1 MIFCYTSYT
10 WLQSGIIYSLP
21 ASNMVS
27 QLGAR
32 HKPIFSLLTFYKFID
47 IPESELDSLA
57 QEHLDF
63 CRDIGIHGRVYLW
76 TEWIS
81 STITW
86 NRWQCWSYREFLQQS
101 KYFSDISD
109 IDTKATPVEWHQFS
123 RISVKIRDEIVA
135 FGVKVTEDQ
144 VKKYKKEIT
153 PDEFKVILDSD
164 KADDYLILD
173 MRNDY
178 EYRLGHFKNAI
189 PAGTVNFREV
199 PSLLAQYGKQA
210 QWKKVIW
217 YCTGGIRCEKA
228 AVLAN
233 EIGWTEFL
241 SIQWWVVKYV
251 NQHNDGNWLGNLY
264 TFDGRV
270 STEIGDATTHT
281 TIGECLYTG
290 ELTDHCENCR
300 YSPCNGR
307 LITTEKAYRK
317 HLWFCSHECY
327 EWARLDWF
335 VKNATWDKFDYK
347 DTRNTSEWIS
357 QIQIH
362 LDRKLANINWKY
374 LTSQKEENIIE
385 C

>member
-1 MIFCYTSYT
+1 
-10 WLQSGIIYSLP
+10 
-21 ASNMVS
+21 MVS

-32 HKPIFSLLTFYKFID
+32 HKPKYILLTFYKFVD
-47 IPESELDSLA
+47 IPESELDALA

-63 CRDIGIHGRVYLW
+63 ARDIGLKGRVYLG
-76 TEWIS
+76 TEGIS
-81 STITW
+81 STVTG
-86 NRWQCWSYREFLQQS
+86 NHGQCQAYRLFLEQS
-101 KYFSDISD
+101 KYFKGITD
-109 IDTKATPVEWHQFS
+109 IDSKATPVAEHQFA
-123 RISVKIRDEIVA
+123 RISVKIREEIVT
-135 FGVKVTEDQ
+135 FGVKVTADQ

-153 PDEFKVILDSD
+153 PDEFKAILDGD
-164 KADDYLILD
+164 RADDYLILD

-199 PSLLAQYGKQA
+199 PELIKQYGEMA
-210 QWKKVIW
+210 QGKKVIW

-233 EIGWTEFL
+233 EIGGTEFL
-241 SIQWWVVKYV
+241 SIQGGVVKYV

-270 STEIGDATTHT
+270 STEVGDESTHT

-290 ELTDHCENCR
+290 EKTDHCENCR

-307 LITTEKAYRK
+307 LIATEKAYRK
-317 HLWFCSHECY
+317 HLGFCSRECY
-327 EWARLDWF
+327 EGARLDGF
-335 VKNATWDKFDYK
+335 VKNTAWDKFDYK
-347 DTRNTSEWIS
+347 LSRDLPDGIS
-357 QIQIH
+357 LIQTHI
-362 LDRKLANINWKY
+362 DRKLANLEWKH
-374 LTSQKEENIIE
+374 LTSQKEENIVE